1 MLDNQTRMRSM
12 LDLIEA
18 VDQGK
23 KIKLN
28 ESADQTADQTWTV
41 EYTIETKSYGADTEN
56 ETFGEKTVKAKSAA
70 EAIEKVKSS
79 TKRAYDFKAHPV
91 KNVNEAVE
99 DSDSSSDAE
108 ELANDALDAAALSIQ
123 DALGIEDGDFA
134 GMFFAGDAGKTI
146 LEILTDYARE
156 EIRNQSEDSDSEI
169 DEGMIGD
176 VYNTLRAKNYDRLAA
191 RSDSKSV
198 SDGEMSPGPN
208 WAIHQPIAKQRTQ
221 KAADIRRAV
230 SDKKEFEKSGGSTD
244 QIKDLISANN
254 IGANYKESKDLKLK
268 ESGEGNSSSR
278 EKAIDGG
285 AYEKWDP
292 KHPNFVKNYKKFKA
306 SNPEGTLKDFI
317 AKLKKGLAEGV
328 RLKKFRQVADI
339 LKTLPENNRK
349 ILAKRHCKI
358 FENHNPRFNSKKFMT
373 YIGLNEGDVEDF
385 LARGGKIQ
393 QGAPTDKKT
402 PRARN
407 SSYTDHS
414 MRKGEQGRRGRGYQ
428 DYDPDDHQS
437 RNDDIDYARPDIRKP
452 EYESKQM
459 NELDPGTL
467 GSYAKKASADATNR
481 QSKITG
487 HNEFQNGART
497 MAGAV
502 YGDKVQRF
510 PDRTDPKIAKR
521 QAGVGKAIDR
531 LTQK

>member
-1 MLDNQTRMRSM
+1 MLDNQTRMREM
-12 LDLIEA
+12 LNLIES

-28 ESADQTADQTWTV
+28 ESYNGSLDEGPYTRLNTYRIKGQDMIDYLANESGAQVEMRGDDVGILTV
-41 EYTIETKSYGADTEN
+41 DIISFPEL
-56 ETFGEKTVKAKSAA
+56 AKLAA
-70 EAIEKVKSS
+70 NLAQQGKITPVAGPATRDMTGKGVFSNIKYPMSGIDESS
-79 TKRAYDFKAHPV
+79 G
-91 KNVNEAVE
+91 
-99 DSDSSSDAE
+99 SSSDVE

-123 DALGIEDGDFA
+123 NALGVEHGDFA
-134 GMFFAGDAGKTI
+134 GTFFTGEIGDTI
-146 LEILTDYARE
+146 LEILKDYARE
-156 EIRNQSEDSDSEI
+156 EMKNQSENDDSDYVD
-169 DEGMIGD
+169 DEESNNSYYDSDREGD
-176 VYNTLRAKNYDRLAA
+176 SNT
-191 RSDSKSV
+191 RS
-198 SDGEMSPGPN
+198 N
-208 WAIHQPIAKQRTQ
+208 Q
-221 KAADIRRAV
+221 
-230 SDKKEFEKSGGSTD
+230 F
-244 QIKDLISANN
+244 
-254 IGANYKESKDLKLK
+254 

-358 FENHNPRFNSKKFMT
+358 FENHNSRFNSKKFMT

-402 PRARN
+402 PRARI

-437 RNDDIDYARPDIRKP
+437 RNDEIDYPTKDIRKP

-459 NELDPGTL
+459 NEDGYGNGEIEVNFINSGTGQQL
-467 GSYAKKASADATNR
+467 GMKT
-481 QSKITG
+481 
-487 HNEFQNGART
+487 
-497 MAGAV
+497 V
-502 YGDKVQRF
+502 
-510 PDRTDPKIAKR
+510 
-521 QAGVGKAIDR
+521 QAGSITLDNYGRPVMKVSSPFASGNTLMANFDSKTGGWVVD
-531 LTQK
+531 LD

>member
-12 LDLIEA
+12 LNLIEA

-28 ESADQTADQTWTV
+28 EG
-41 EYTIETKSYGADTEN
+41 IGGALT
-56 ETFGEKTVKAKSAA
+56 GGAIGSMVGGLPGAA
-70 EAIEKVKSS
+70 IGGWLGDKVTGDDKEVS
-79 TKRAYDFKAHPV
+79 
-91 KNVNEAVE
+91 E

-156 EIRNQSEDSDSEI
+156 EIRNQSEDDDSDYVDDEEYNNSYYDSDREGDSNTRNNQFESVKSKTGKLPSMAHIKKMCKDGKTVAEI
-169 DEGMIGD
+169 CKMHPDCD
-176 VYNTLRAKNYDRLAA
+176 RAEL
-191 RSDSKSV
+191 
-198 SDGEMSPGPN
+198 
-208 WAIHQPIAKQRTQ
+208 KQMV
-221 KAADIRRAV
+221 ADCK
-230 SDKKEFEKSGGSTD
+230 DKLS
-244 QIKDLISANN
+244 
-254 IGANYKESKDLKLK
+254 

-285 AYEKWDP
+285 AYDKWDP
-292 KHPNFVKNYKKFKA
+292 KHPNFVKNYKKFKT

-373 YIGLNEGDVEDF
+373 YIGLNESLNEGDGNTVQVTFVNSGHGITGTEKPQTVEK
-385 LARGGKIQ
+385 LG
-393 QGAPTDKKT
+393 
-402 PRARN
+402 
-407 SSYTDHS
+407 
-414 MRKGEQGRRGRGYQ
+414 M
-428 DYDPDDHQS
+428 
-437 RNDDIDYARPDIRKP
+437 DIDQSGRPILYIKSP
-452 EYESKQM
+452 S
-459 NELDPGTL
+459 
-467 GSYAKKASADATNR
+467 
-481 QSKITG
+481 
-487 HNEFQNGART
+487 
-497 MAGAV
+497 
-502 YGDKVQRF
+502 YGDKMRA
-510 PDRTDPKIAKR
+510 DWDAKNNR
-521 QAGVGKAIDR
+521 WIVDQD
-531 LTQK
+531 

>member
-12 LDLIEA
+12 LNLIEA

-28 ESADQTADQTWTV
+28 EG
-41 EYTIETKSYGADTEN
+41 IGGALTGGAIGSMVGGLPGAAIGGWLGDKVTGDDN
-56 ETFGEKTVKAKSAA
+56 EVS
-70 EAIEKVKSS
+70 
-79 TKRAYDFKAHPV
+79 
-91 KNVNEAVE
+91 E
-99 DSDSSSDAE
+99 DSDSSSDVE
-108 ELANDALDAAALSIQ
+108 TLANDALDAAALSIQ
-123 DALGIEDGDFA
+123 DALGVEHGDFA
-134 GMFFAGDAGKTI
+134 GMFFTGEAGETI
-146 LEILTDYARE
+146 LEILRDYARE
-156 EIRNQSEDSDSEI
+156 EIKNQSENDDSDYVD
-169 DEGMIGD
+169 DEESNNSYYDSDREGD
-176 VYNTLRAKNYDRLAA
+176 SNT
-191 RSDSKSV
+191 RS
-198 SDGEMSPGPN
+198 N
-208 WAIHQPIAKQRTQ
+208 Q
-221 KAADIRRAV
+221 
-230 SDKKEFEKSGGSTD
+230 F
-244 QIKDLISANN
+244 
-254 IGANYKESKDLKLK
+254 

-481 QSKITG
+481 QSEITG